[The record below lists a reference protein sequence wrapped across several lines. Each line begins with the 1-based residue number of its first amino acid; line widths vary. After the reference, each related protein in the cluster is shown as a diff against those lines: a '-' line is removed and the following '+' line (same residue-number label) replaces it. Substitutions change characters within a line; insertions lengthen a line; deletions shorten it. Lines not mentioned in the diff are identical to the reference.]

1 MLEVVGERPQ
11 QGEPNLIL
19 EGVRERHVRVVP
31 EGVRPK
37 HRER

>member
-11 QGEPNLIL
+11 QGEANLIL
-19 EGVRERHVRVVP
+19 EVVREHNMRVVL
-31 EGVRPK
+31 EGVHPK

>member
-11 QGEPNLIL
+11 QGEANLIL
-19 EGVRERHVRVVP
+19 EVVRERYVRVVR

-37 HRER
+37 HREQ